1 LNKDLVLALDFGSTN
16 CKALLIDSKGGIVSA
31 VSKPVKVAGV
41 DNAGLEINDFEL
53 RSVLFNCIKD
63 AIVGIDA
70 KRICIVSITGQA
82 TTTVC
87 LDSSGSIVR
96 PIISHF
102 DTRANVYGK
111 RLEQL
116 FPNMSY
122 TGLKIGANLRWIK
135 EKEAG
140 NFKVTAKVCDL
151 KEYCGFLLTG
161 EVTHDCMAL
170 EDIVIKELVESLSLD
185 PQMFGKAHD
194 YFRPIGLTK
203 LGIDGFERIPVIVS
217 PWDGLAGVIGSG
229 LVREGIVADISG
241 SSETIATPVPPNSKL
256 ATRDHL
262 IPDFRLFYTS
272 MPLGITYRWFKD
284 SLYGL
289 DESKFQVIEQ
299 EVLSYSSKNKE
310 YHDLLF
316 IPILKIDWLNWIV
329 SGTLNFSINAKR
341 PQIMRAVME
350 GITMTV
356 KDTLDHL
363 NRNSLGEVVVSG
375 GGAKSDA
382 WNQIRADILQ
392 LPVVRLQTIES
403 GCLGAAILGFVST
416 GIYHNIKDASDQMVK
431 AVRRYE
437 PSSDN
442 VDEYEQKYKR
452 FLIARELAKSN

>member
-1 LNKDLVLALDFGSTN
+1 
-16 CKALLIDSKGGIVSA
+16 
-31 VSKPVKVAGV
+31 
-41 DNAGLEINDFEL
+41 
-53 RSVLFNCIKD
+53 
-63 AIVGIDA
+63 
-70 KRICIVSITGQA
+70 
-82 TTTVC
+82 
-87 LDSSGSIVR
+87 
-96 PIISHF
+96 
-102 DTRANVYGK
+102 
-111 RLEQL
+111 
-116 FPNMSY
+116 
-122 TGLKIGANLRWIK
+122 
-135 EKEAG
+135 
-140 NFKVTAKVCDL
+140 
-151 KEYCGFLLTG
+151 
-161 EVTHDCMAL
+161 
-170 EDIVIKELVESLSLD
+170 
-185 PQMFGKAHD
+185 
-194 YFRPIGLTK
+194 
-203 LGIDGFERIPVIVS
+203 
-217 PWDGLAGVIGSG
+217 
-229 LVREGIVADISG
+229 
-241 SSETIATPVPPNSKL
+241 
-256 ATRDHL
+256 
-262 IPDFRLFYTS
+262 
-272 MPLGITYRWFKD
+272 
-284 SLYGL
+284 
-289 DESKFQVIEQ
+289 
-299 EVLSYSSKNKE
+299 
-310 YHDLLF
+310 LLF